1 MMTTKQPLSG
11 HELAGGGYSVP
22 APRRHGAVE
31 ETLLP
36 GELSSLIGRGQL
48 LQDGARTFASAR
60 VLTFIGPGGVGKTR
74 VAERLVREI
83 TASGEVECGRVHLAD
98 LGDGKER
105 LAAVIAEA
113 FGLRENSPAP
123 AEDLLV
129 EYLRSRQALLLLD
142 NCEHL
147 VGNRPGSGAVPLLLR
162 RLLRAAPGLRV
173 LATSRIRLG
182 LDGEHLLQVP
192 PLCIGAEESA
202 DPDALTTVHEALQL
216 LIVRARAAGVEITES
231 DYPLANRL
239 CRLLDGLPLAIELA
253 ASQLDVLSLQSI
265 VEHPDLLGLLVDDA
279 QPEAHH
285 HTLPAMLELSHKL
298 LSWDEQRMWALM
310 TVFEAG
316 FDLDAA
322 QAVCASQGIGV
333 AEVQPLLSQLV
344 RKSLLLVEH
353 QEGSTRY
360 RMLHVIRQYGQ
371 ELLTTASYYISGDDA
386 SATCVSVHQA
396 HAEHFSAL
404 VKRCAETWLGP
415 GEVEWMCRM
424 RTELPNLRAA
434 QQHFLSQP
442 GQRQRG
448 LELAIDV
455 ARTRCHI
462 FAGQLNDSRRM
473 LQLALRGDDVTSS
486 GPAHVGATSILAWI
500 ALLLGHH
507 GLARPLLDKAE
518 RDAEALG
525 VREVFPTLL
534 FASGTSLLLAEPDLA
549 RAREALPALERAEEA
564 VRREGNAGDTFM
576 ALLHRAMAVA
586 FLGDREQAMVQ
597 RDRLVALADKAQA
610 QWSISWA
617 TWISALVEFVH
628 GSAARS
634 ITLAQGALQMQRRIG
649 DTWGPTWTTWLI
661 AVAVAKVGD
670 HELAGKVFGVVNS
683 MQRHSH
689 TQVLS
694 MQSFLRVDREI
705 RVHCRQAIG
714 DDRFD
719 QAITAG
725 EELSIEDGLGL
736 ALTPLDQMHRTRAG
750 EDLLTPKE
758 FEVVRHIAQ
767 GKPYAD
773 IAVALD
779 ISDRTV
785 EVHARN
791 IRNKLKLANRS
802 EMTSWYLGASPTRS
816 A

>member
-1 MMTTKQPLSG
+1 MMTTKKPLSG
-11 HELAGGGYSVP
+11 PEPVGGGYGVP
-22 APRRHGAVE
+22 APRQHGAVE

-36 GELSSLIGRGQL
+36 GELTSLVGRGQL

-83 TASGEVECGRVHLAD
+83 TAGGDIECGRVHLAD
-98 LGDGKER
+98 LRDGKER
-105 LAAVIAEA
+105 LAAVIAQA

-192 PLCIGAEESA
+192 PLCIGAEESP
-202 DPDALTTVHEALQL
+202 DPDALTTVHEALRL
-216 LIVRARAAGVEITES
+216 LIVRARAAGVEIAES

-265 VEHPDLLGLLVDDA
+265 VEHPDLLDLLVDDA

-316 FDLDAA
+316 FDLEAA

-353 QEGSTRY
+353 QDGSTRY

-371 ELLTTASYYISGDDA
+371 ELLTTAAYDISGDGVSA
-386 SATCVSVHQA
+386 SGVSVHQA
-396 HAEHFSAL
+396 HAEHFSDLA
-404 VKRCAETWLGP
+404 KRCTESWLTP
-415 GEVEWMCRM
+415 GEVEWMHRM
-424 RTELPNLRAA
+424 RTELENLRAA
-434 QQHFLSQP
+434 QQHFLSQS

-448 LELAIDV
+448 RELAIDV
-455 ARTRCHI
+455 VRTRCHI

-473 LQLALRGDDVTSS
+473 LEFALRGDDVTSS
-486 GPAHVGATSILAWI
+486 GVAHVVATSILAWI
-500 ALLLGHH
+500 ALLQGHH
-507 GLARPLLDKAE
+507 DLARPLLDKAE

-525 VREVFPTLL
+525 VREVLPSLL
-534 FASGTSLLLAEPDLA
+534 FASGTSLLLAEPDLV

-564 VRREGNAGDTFM
+564 FRREGNAGDTFM

-597 RDRLVALADKAQA
+597 RDRLMEIADKAQA

-634 ITLAQGALQMQRRIG
+634 ITLAQSALRLQRRIG
-649 DTWGPTWTTWLI
+649 DTWGPTWSTWLI

-683 MQRHSH
+683 MQQHSQ

-694 MQSFLRVDREI
+694 MQPFLRVDREI
-705 RVHCRQAIG
+705 RAHCRQAIG
-714 DDRFD
+714 DDRFG

-725 EELSIEDGLGL
+725 EALSIEDGLRL
-736 ALTPLDQMHRTRAG
+736 ALTPLEQMHRTRVG

-758 FEVVRHIAQ
+758 FEVVRYIAQ
-767 GKPYAD
+767 GKRNAD
-773 IAVALD
+773 IALALD

-802 EMTSWYLGASPTRS
+802 EMASWYLDASPTT